1 MIAKELISDSIP
13 PLKVSDTIQKVEDRM
28 AEFRVNHLP
37 IVNNEQFLG
46 LISDEDI
53 IEIPDYSALIS
64 SVKLSLINPF
74 VYEDQHIYEVIRV
87 FYEQRLTLVPVLD
100 ASMNYLGLIS
110 INTLTEY
117 FANITSVTE
126 RGGIIVLEI
135 SNKDNSLSHI
145 AQIVESDNAQILSS
159 YLRSTPDSTKLEIT
173 IKVNKTDI
181 SQIVASF
188 LRYEYVVKATY
199 NHADKDNGSRDRFD
213 SLMNYLSFD

>member
-13 PLKVSDTIQKVEDRM
+13 PLKTSDTIQKVEDRM

-37 IVNNEQFLG
+37 IVNNQQFLG
-46 LISDEDI
+46 LLSDEDI
-53 IEIPDYSALIS
+53 IEISDYSVPIG
-64 SVKLSLINPF
+64 SVNLSLINPF

-87 FYEQRLTLVPVLD
+87 FYEQKLTVVPVLD
-100 ASMNYLGLIS
+100 SGMNYLGLIS

-159 YLRSTPDSTKLEIT
+159 YLRSNPDSTKLEIT